1 MEEIDVGEESMY
13 CNPFDTVNVLSLQW
27 IRTTMFC
34 QSVKD
39 LN

>member
-1 MEEIDVGEESMY
+1 MWKKLMSGKKVR
-13 CNPFDTVNVLSLQW
+13 NPFEILNVLSLQW